1 MTVALRPTD
10 DASPA
15 SRSSVARLLTTAAW
29 TIAVLVLTLISLSA
43 VFRTNDLLGAL
54 LAEFPRPYGRA
65 GLAVIAVYA
74 AGSLAVIVF
83 ARLCAARQWLVGP
96 RLPLLIVALAIIVRV
111 VLAMVADAPL
121 NAENRIVHEQALK
134 VLDGACCFSH
144 RPLGYPIALAGAYAL
159 LGVGPTAIET
169 LNIAFAAV
177 TVALVWQIG
186 NVTWGRSVAAV
197 AATAFAV
204 VPSQVLMVIVP
215 LTEPMYTLL
224 VTGAVRVAI
233 VLERRPALA
242 AGAVSAGLLAVA
254 QYVRA
259 TAAPLVVLVAVL
271 PWLVGWTLRRTLLRA
286 ALIGCLFM
294 ALLLPVIAYNVRAY
308 GDLSVATSAYGGW
321 SLYVG
326 ANREAGGQW
335 NAADA
340 ARLAGF
346 PGDSWWERSEY
357 AGTLVIGRVMEDPL
371 GSLAV
376 LPRKFATVW
385 GDETYAATYALRG
398 RAVTRDV
405 HVGWLAS
412 QLFWLPLVVLA
423 TLGMVVARR
432 DHHPAAL
439 LIGMSVS
446 LVAVM
451 HLALEV
457 HSRYH
462 AYLVPLVC
470 LLAATG
476 ADAVARS
483 WRGRRP
489 LSAAP

>member
-1 MTVALRPTD
+1 M
-10 DASPA
+10 
-15 SRSSVARLLTTAAW
+15 
-29 TIAVLVLTLISLSA
+29 
-43 VFRTNDLLGAL
+43 
-54 LAEFPRPYGRA
+54 
-65 GLAVIAVYA
+65 
-74 AGSLAVIVF
+74 IVF
-83 ARLCAARQWLVGP
+83 VWLCAVRQWLVGP

-159 LGVGPTAIET
+159 LGVGPNAIEA

-197 AATAFAV
+197 AATAYAV

-215 LTEPMYTLL
+215 LTEPMYTML

-294 ALLLPVIAYNVRAY
+294 VLLLPVIAYNVRAY
-308 GDLSVATSAYGGW
+308 GDLSVATSAYGD
-321 SLYVG
+321 G
-326 ANREAGGQW
+326 ACTLAPTVRPAVSGTPRMRLVWPDSPETRGGS
-335 NAADA
+335 AANTPAPSSWA
-340 ARLAGF
+340 A
-346 PGDSWWERSEY
+346 SWRTRS
-357 AGTLVIGRVMEDPL
+357 
-371 GSLAV
+371 
-376 LPRKFATVW
+376 
-385 GDETYAATYALRG
+385 
-398 RAVTRDV
+398 
-405 HVGWLAS
+405 
-412 QLFWLPLVVLA
+412 
-423 TLGMVVARR
+423 
-432 DHHPAAL
+432 
-439 LIGMSVS
+439 
-446 LVAVM
+446 
-451 HLALEV
+451 
-457 HSRYH
+457 
-462 AYLVPLVC
+462 
-470 LLAATG
+470 
-476 ADAVARS
+476 ARS
-483 WRGRRP
+483 RCFPANSPSCGATRRMP
-489 LSAAP
+489 RPMR